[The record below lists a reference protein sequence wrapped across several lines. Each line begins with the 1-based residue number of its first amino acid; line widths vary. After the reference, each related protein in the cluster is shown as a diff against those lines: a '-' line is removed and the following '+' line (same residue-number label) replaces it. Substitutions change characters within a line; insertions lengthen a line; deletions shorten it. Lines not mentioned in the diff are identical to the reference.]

1 MTYRVSL
8 IKSFGHGFSSD
19 PVDFSTLSEL
29 KKALRDRGAKT
40 FQLSRMSYQDSWEY
54 KGDSE
59 AIAKLSAAHVKDLI
73 QGEWDLSY
81 WRD

>member
-8 IKSFGHGFSSD
+8 IKSFGHGFFTD

-40 FQLSRMSYQDSWEY
+40 FQLSRMSYQDNWEY

-59 AIAKLSAAHVKDLI
+59 AITKLSEDHVKDLVE
-73 QGEWDLSY
+73 GEWDLSY
-81 WRD
+81 S